1 MNRSTNTPALRR
13 TLAAGVATAAAV
25 GMLGGLAGGG
35 AAAAKPPKT
44 DRFPAQIALPDGFQP
59 EGITTGRGNNAYVGS
74 LADGDVYRVDL
85 RTGRGDTLTEGDG
98 TPTVGLAV
106 DGRRLFAAGGPDGD
120 ASVIDTRTGK
130 VLASYQ
136 LTDGDAFVNDV
147 IVTRTA
153 AYVTDSA
160 NAQFYVLPFGPK
172 GSLPAPEDVRTVALG
187 GDWEQVG
194 GFNANGIETTPDG
207 KALLIVNSTSGL
219 LYRVDPST
227 GRATEVDLGGA
238 SLTTG
243 DGLLRSGRTLYV
255 VRNQMNKVAVVRLSA
270 NGTSGK
276 VGRSITSPNF
286 DVPTTVAKK
295 GARLYLPN
303 ARFGTPPT
311 PDTAYDVNS
320 VRARR

>member
-1 MNRSTNTPALRR
+1 MSRSTTTPALRR
-13 TLAAGVATAAAV
+13 ALAASVATTAAL
-25 GMLGGLAGGG
+25 GMLGGLATGG
-35 AAAAKPPKT
+35 AVAAKPTKT

-59 EGITTGRGNNAYVGS
+59 EGIATGRGNNAYVGS

-85 RTGRGDTLTEGDG
+85 RTGLGDTLTEGDG
-98 TPTVGLAV
+98 TPTVGL
-106 DGRRLFAAGGPDGD
+106 DIRGRRLFAAGGADGD
-120 ASVIDTRTGK
+120 ATVIDTRTGE

-136 LTDGDAFVNDV
+136 LNDGTTFVNDV

-153 AYVTDSA
+153 AYVTDST
-160 NAQFYVLPFGPK
+160 NAQFYVLPFGRN

-187 GDWEQVG
+187 GDWEQVD

-219 LYRVDPST
+219 LYRVNPSN

-255 VRNQMNKVAVVRLSA
+255 VRNRMNKVEVVRLSA
-270 NGTSGK
+270 EGTRGTVRK
-276 VGRSITSPNF
+276 SITSPDF

-295 GARLYLPN
+295 GGRLYLPN

-311 PDTAYDVNS
+311 SETAYDVNS
-320 VRARR
+320 VRARH

>member
-1 MNRSTNTPALRR
+1 MNRSTSTPALRR
-13 TLAAGVATAAAV
+13 TLAAGVATTAAL
-25 GMLGGLAGGG
+25 GMLGGLTTPG
-35 AAAAKPPKT
+35 ATAAKPTTT
-44 DRFPAQIALPDGFQP
+44 DRFPARIALPDGFQP
-59 EGITTGRGNNAYVGS
+59 EGIAAGRGNNAYVGS

-85 RTGRGDTLTEGDG
+85 RTGGRESLTQGDG

-120 ASVIDTRTGK
+120 ATVIDTRTGK

-136 LTDGDAFVNDV
+136 LADGNAFINDV

-153 AYVTDSA
+153 AYVTDST
-160 NAQFYVLPFGPK
+160 NAQFYVLPFGRN

-194 GFNANGIETTPDG
+194 GFNANGIETTPNG
-207 KALLIVNSTSGL
+207 KALLIVNSTRGL
-219 LYRVDPST
+219 LYRVNPRT

-238 SLTTG
+238 SLSNG

-255 VRNQMNKVAVVRLSA
+255 VRNQLNQVEVVRLSKQGRT
-270 NGTSGK
+270 GT
-276 VGRSITSPNF
+276 VRRSITSTRF

-295 GARLYLPN
+295 GGRLYLPN
-303 ARFGTPPT
+303 ARFGTTPT
-311 PDTAYDVNS
+311 PDTAYDVVS